1 MPTPKDD
8 PNILKEWKKLEK
20 ELAEKGYSQRGIYN
34 LIATIYGVSASTVD
48 RWLNPEHKEKINEYL
63 NNRNKVLKD
72 LGGTILEIFNYE
84 CPVTA
89 DEISNRIK
97 ETTGIS
103 VPCEKIRETMDQLIN
118 MLGENSPII
127 ETENDMYQINRN
139 SPYWRVCNGYW
150 RELVIDTGKI

>member
-20 ELAEKGYSQRGIYN
+20 ELAEKGHSKRSRYN
-34 LIATIYGVSASTVD
+34 RIGDKYGVSGSTVCY
-48 RWLNPEHKEKINEYL
+48 WLNFKYRNAIKKYL
-63 NNRNKVLKD
+63 KTRTRVLND
-72 LGGTILEIFNYE
+72 LGETILESFNYE

-97 ETTGIS
+97 ETTGVT
-103 VPCEKIRETMDQLIN
+103 VPCEKIRETMDLL
-118 MLGENSPII
+118 MDRLGYNSPIREVGNGI
-127 ETENDMYQINRN
+127 YQINRN
-139 SPYWRVCNGYW
+139 SPYRRVCNGYW

>member
-8 PNILKEWKKLEK
+8 PNILKEWEELEK
-20 ELAEKGYSQRGIYN
+20 ELAEKGHSKRSICN
-34 LIATIYGVSASTVD
+34 LIGAKYGVPWGTVYY
-48 RWLNPEHKEKINEYL
+48 WLNSEYRDAIKKYL
-63 NNRNKVLKD
+63 NNRRRVQND
-72 LGGTILEIFNYE
+72 LGGIILDIFNYQD
-84 CPVTA
+84 PVTA

-127 ETENDMYQINRN
+127 ETENDMYLMNTN
-139 SPYWRVCNGYW
+139 SPYRIVCNGYW
-150 RELVIDTGKI
+150 QE

>member
-20 ELAEKGYSQRGIYN
+20 ELAEKGYSQRGRYN
-34 LIATIYGVSASTVD
+34 LIATKYGVSASTVD

-63 NNRNKVLKD
+63 NNRNKVWRD
-72 LGGTILEIFNYE
+72 LGETIFGIYNYE

-97 ETTGIS
+97 ETTGVT
-103 VPCEKIRETMDQLIN
+103 VPCEKIRETMDLL
-118 MLGENSPII
+118 MDRLGYNSPIWEVGNGI
-127 ETENDMYQINRN
+127 YQINRN
-139 SPYWRVCNGYW
+139 SPYRRVCNGYW